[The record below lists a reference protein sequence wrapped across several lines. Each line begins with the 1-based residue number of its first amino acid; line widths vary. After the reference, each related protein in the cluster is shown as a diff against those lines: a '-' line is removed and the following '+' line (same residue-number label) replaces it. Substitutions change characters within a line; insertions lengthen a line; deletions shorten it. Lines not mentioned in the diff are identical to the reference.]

1 MSCNSSVRFRTRI
14 TAQEVVVKKSFM
26 YVERKNLPKEIRK
39 RMQKR
44 GMPNWMEPML
54 ATLADEPFSDPDWIY
69 ERKFDGERCLTFKE
83 AGNVRLL
90 SRNRKALNM
99 HYPDLVEVLA
109 QNLPGAVVVDG
120 EVVAFEGNVTSF
132 SRLQDR
138 MHIQDPQQARRSG
151 VGVYYYLFDI
161 LYLDGYDLTQVP
173 QRKRKAI
180 LKSAID
186 YQERLRY
193 TTHRNQDGEGYF
205 REACQKGWEGIIAKD
220 AKSPYQ
226 HKRSRHW
233 LKFKCVQEQEFVV
246 GGFTDPQGAR
256 VGLGALLV
264 GFYDDSRLQYAG
276 KVGTGFDD
284 ETLRRMKTMLAD
296 MVTDEAPFSADAHV
310 SEKNVHWVKPELVAQ
325 VGFEEWTDYG
335 RLRQPRFLGL
345 REDKEPRSVRKEEPQ
360 S

>member
-1 MSCNSSVRFRTRI
+1 MH
-14 TAQEVVVKKSFM
+14 EELKK
-26 YVERKNLPKEIRK
+26 LPKEIQARL
-39 RMQKR
+39 QKR
-44 GMPNWMEPML
+44 DMPNWMEPML
-54 ATLADEPFSDPDWIY
+54 ATLTGEPFSDPDWIY

-83 AGNVRLL
+83 GDSVRLL
-90 SRNRKALNM
+90 SRNQKALNV
-99 HYPDLVEVLA
+99 HYPDLVEA
-109 QNLPGAVVVDG
+109 ITQNLPEAIVVDG

-132 SRLQDR
+132 SLLQDR

-161 LYLDGYDLTQVP
+161 LYLDGYDLTQIP
-173 QRKRKAI
+173 QRKRKSI
-180 LKSAID
+180 LKSAIS
-186 YQERLRY
+186 YQDRLRY
-193 TTHRNQDGEGYF
+193 TPHRNQDGEKYF
-205 REACQKGWEGIIAKD
+205 RAACQKGWEGIIAKD
-220 AKSPYQ
+220 ANSPYQ

-233 LKFKCVQEQEFVV
+233 LKFKCVQEQEFVIA
-246 GGFTDPQGAR
+246 GFTEPQGKR
-256 VGLGALLV
+256 IGLGALLV
-264 GFYDDSRLQYAG
+264 GYYDDGRLQYAG